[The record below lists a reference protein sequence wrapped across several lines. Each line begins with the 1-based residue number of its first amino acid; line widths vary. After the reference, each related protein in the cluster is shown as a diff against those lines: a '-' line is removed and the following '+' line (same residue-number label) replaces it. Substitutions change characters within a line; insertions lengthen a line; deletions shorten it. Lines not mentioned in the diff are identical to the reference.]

1 MWRLYM
7 IRKYTDAELK
17 RALDMVEEGYSFSE
31 AAMANNLNKSI
42 VAREMR
48 KRKNEKAGQHI
59 DDYRRKFQ
67 NDINNTKIE
76 KEIKND

>member
-17 RALDMVEEGYSFSE
+17 RALDMVEEGFSFLE

-48 KRKNEKAGQHI
+48 KRKNEKGRQHI
-59 DDYRRKFQ
+59 DEYRRKLQ

>member
-1 MWRLYM
+1 M

-17 RALDMVEEGYSFSE
+17 RALDMVEEGFSFLE

-48 KRKNEKAGQHI
+48 KRKNEKGRQHI
-59 DDYRRKFQ
+59 DEYRRKLQ